1 MGGDGLL
8 PGRPCSQTQPPNSL
22 SHATHSLSPTVCGGL
37 LADGSEPTSTF
48 TSASDAYDISS
59 NSDVTLNQP
68 MRVDI
73 LASSAPAHPQV
84 GEAVMWV
91 NGGWQ
96 RLNANFFR
104 AGDRR
109 LVSLTRVPGT
119 VGVAHRRLQA
129 PSGEAVTRGRNVFYM
144 RPSATNPFSAER
156 SACMSC

>member
-1 MGGDGLL
+1 
-8 PGRPCSQTQPPNSL
+8 
-22 SHATHSLSPTVCGGL
+22 L
-37 LADGSEPTSTF
+37 LADAAEPTGKF
-48 TSASDAYDISS
+48 TSASDAYDISF
-59 NSDVTLNQP
+59 NSDGTLNQP

-84 GEAVMWV
+84 GEAAMWV
-91 NGGWQ
+91 NSGWQ

-104 AGDRR
+104 AGNRR

-119 VGVAHRRLQA
+119 LRVAHRRLQA